1 MPEAL
6 EQHISAEI
14 LTLRLIL
21 SELIVK
27 VLSCLAVCRVVLVAC
42 VKIYV
47 FGLPDNTDL
56 EEVVHACGV
65 ESEIVMASD
74 LVTGEIIARQKP
86 SLTVIN

>member
-47 FGLPDNTDL
+47 FGLPNNINL
-56 EEVVHACGV
+56 EDIVHACGV
-65 ESEIVMASD
+65 ESEIVVASD
-74 LVTGEIIARQKP
+74 LVTGEVIARQKP
-86 SLTVIN
+86 SVTVID

>member
-42 VKIYV
+42 VKVYV
-47 FGLPDNTDL
+47 FSLPDNTDL
-56 EEVVHACGV
+56 EEVVQACGV
-65 ESEIVMASD
+65 ESEVVVASD
-74 LVTGEIIARQKP
+74 LVTGEVMARQKP
-86 SLTVIN
+86 SVAVID

>member
-42 VKIYV
+42 VEIYV
-47 FGLPDNTDL
+47 FSLPDNTDL

-74 LVTGEIIARQKP
+74 LVTGEVMARQKP
-86 SLTVIN
+86 SVTVIN

>member
-27 VLSCLAVCRVVLVAC
+27 VLSCLAVCRVVLLAC
-42 VKIYV
+42 VVVYV
-47 FGLPDNTDL
+47 FGLPNNTDL

-65 ESEIVMASD
+65 ESKVVVASD
-74 LVTGEIIARQKP
+74 LVTGEIMARQKP
-86 SLTVIN
+86 SVTVIN